1 MEPLETVP
9 VVDRHTVRDWDQ
21 TGVED
26 VGMAPHIPSSR

>member
-9 VVDRHTVRDWDQ
+9 VVDWDQ